1 MISNPLIEG
10 ERNVISCELNRVGAD
25 DLIVVSG
32 GTLPHI
38 GAVVI
43 ASYEKGEVKIISYGF
58 PHHKEEEL
66 FIELAK
72 VWCNTFQK
80 KTVILGGIHIDNAT
94 KEQINDLV
102 NQTWDK
108 FFHLM
113 ADQKVCKI

>member
-1 MISNPLIEG
+1 M
-10 ERNVISCELNRVGAD
+10 ISCELNHVGPD

-43 ASYEKGEVKIISYGF
+43 ATYDDNEVKVVSYGF
-58 PHHKEEEL
+58 PHHKEEDL

-72 VWCNTFQK
+72 VWCHTFQQ
-80 KTVILGGIHIDNAT
+80 KTVILGGIHIDNAS
-94 KEQINDLV
+94 KEQIEGLV
-102 NQTWDK
+102 NETWDK

-113 ADQKVCKI
+113 ADQKVYKPEKMKS